1 MGNLVE
7 PIFIKEFLP
16 KQILNLIYTYSIIKY
31 GNQKQFKTD
40 IQTNA
45 LISEHSDYLMETLMD
60 LSTPVIEQNVKK
72 KLFPTYSFFRIYDKG
87 SDLKTHIDRES
98 CEYTVA
104 LCLGAHPV
112 DQPYEIFLGEK
123 DDNSDYKY
131 FSNKNNL
138 ERYRIDYKFPML
150 PNNAIIFKGMN
161 KLHWREPCQH
171 DHFITVFLHYV
182 DQDGEYK
189 DFKFDKRTGLGGKR

>member
-1 MGNLVE
+1 MGHLVE

>member
-31 GNQKQFKTD
+31 GNQKQFNTD

>member
-1 MGNLVE
+1 MGHLVE

-189 DFKFDKRTGLGGKR
+189 DFKFDKRTGLGVKR

>member
-16 KQILNLIYTYSIIKY
+16 KQILNLINTYSIIKY
-31 GNQKQFKTD
+31 GNQKQFNTD

-87 SDLKTHIDRES
+87 SDLKTHLDRES

-123 DDNSDYKY
+123 DENSDYKY

-138 ERYRIDYKFPML
+138 EKYRIDYKFPML

-189 DFKFDKRTGLGGKR
+189 DFKFDKRTGLGAKR

>member
-1 MGNLVE
+1 MGYLVE

-161 KLHWREPCQH
+161 KLHWREQCQH

-189 DFKFDKRTGLGGKR
+189 DFKFDKRSALGVKR